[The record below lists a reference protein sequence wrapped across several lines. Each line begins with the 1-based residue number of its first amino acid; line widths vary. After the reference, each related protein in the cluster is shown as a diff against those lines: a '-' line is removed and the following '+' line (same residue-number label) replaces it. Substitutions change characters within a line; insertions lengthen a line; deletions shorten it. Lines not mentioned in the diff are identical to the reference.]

1 MSPEKEMTE
10 KKEENEVQPPAGED
24 NTIPGNAA
32 DEDGVVPAAP
42 QSKEVASIDSVVE
55 KGVCQNGDGDAVVE
69 DGGEVRV
76 DGAEGEGGD
85 IGTSEC

>member
-10 KKEENEVQPPAGED
+10 KTEENEVQLTVGAGNTVPED
-24 NTIPGNAA
+24 AA
-32 DEDGVVPAAP
+32 DEDGVPAAP
-42 QSKEVASIDSVVE
+42 LAKEVASIDSAAE
-55 KGVCQNGDGDAVVE
+55 EGICQNGDGDAIIE

-76 DGAEGEGGD
+76 DGSGGEGGD

>member
-10 KKEENEVQPPAGED
+10 KTEENEVQLPVGKG
-24 NTIPGNAA
+24 NTVPENAA
-32 DEDGVVPAAP
+32 DEDGVPAAP
-42 QSKEVASIDSVVE
+42 LAKEVASIDSAVE
-55 KGVCQNGDGDAVVE
+55 EGVCQNGDGDAVVE

-76 DGAEGEGGD
+76 DGEGGEGGD